1 MKFMGTLPKSRF
13 WLVKVV
19 RVEGLG
25 IRLPLH
31 EASLLWLHVYGTGVG
46 LGGLR
51 FRASV
56 YVCITSVAGFM
67 ILGFMEV

>member
-46 LGGLR
+46 LGGLWV
-51 FRASV
+51 S
-56 YVCITSVAGFM
+56 G
-67 ILGFMEV
+67 